1 MPAPSLRGRFVWYEL
16 MTTDP
21 DAAARF
27 YPAVT
32 GWKVQTW
39 EHNPAY
45 RLWTMGGAPMAGLMA
60 LPDHSRRMGTP
71 PAWLSYVGVPD
82 VDATVRQATSLGART
97 YAGPQ
102 DIPVGRFAVLAD
114 PQGAT
119 FGLYKPSQQPVRG
132 NDAAIGDFSWH
143 ELATTDYKAAW
154 AFYRAL
160 FGWEPRESIDMGPDG
175 TYWEFGL
182 AGRDETIGG
191 MYNKP
196 PALPAARWLAYVKV
210 PSADTAART
219 AQRSGGRVVSGP
231 MDVPGGGRIA
241 QCVDPQGA
249 VIAVHAVAVAVKP
262 AARPAGKRKAP
273 RAKAKKA
280 AKKAAPNRKAKRAKR
295 AR

>member
-1 MPAPSLRGRFVWYEL
+1 MPAPSLRGRFVWHEL

-39 EHNPAY
+39 DQNPSY
-45 RLWTMGGAPMAGLMA
+45 RLWTMGDVPMGGLMA
-60 LPDHSRRMGTP
+60 LPDDARRMGTP
-71 PAWLSYVGVPD
+71 PSWLTYVGVPD
-82 VDATVRQATSLGART
+82 VDATVRRATSLGGRT
-97 YAGPQ
+97 HAGPQ

-119 FGLYKPSQQPVRG
+119 FGVYKPSQQPARG
-132 NDAAIGDFSWH
+132 DDAMIGDFSWH

-160 FGWEPRESIDMGPDG
+160 FGWEPTESMDMGPDG
-175 TYWEFGL
+175 TYWMFGL
-182 AGRDETIGG
+182 AGGGRSLGG

-196 PALPAARWLAYVKV
+196 ASLPAARWLAYVKV
-210 PSADTAART
+210 ASADTAART
-219 AQRSGGRVVSGP
+219 AQRGGGRLVSGP

-249 VIAVHAVAVAVKP
+249 VIAVHAVAVAGKR

-273 RAKAKKA
+273 EPKAKRA
-280 AKKAAPNRKAKRAKR
+280 AKKAAPKRKAKRSKR